1 MTSFRLIA
9 LLILT
14 ASAALPVYA
23 ETAYIDDTLFA
34 PIRSGEGTQYRI
46 LHNGLRS
53 GTPVELLER
62 SESGYSRVRTRDG
75 IEGWIVS
82 RFLSD
87 QPIARD
93 RLVATSKELERT
105 KSQLSEVREQLQG
118 LQSERD
124 QLASSEQTL
133 ESRSETLAR
142 ELEKVKTISANAL
155 TLDRRNRELQE
166 ANQKLRNDV
175 EVLTAERERL
185 ESNSERDFMLL
196 SAGLV
201 LLGVFLAVVVPWMKP
216 TRKND
221 NWA

>member
-9 LLILT
+9 LLLLII
-14 ASAALPVYA
+14 ACLPAQA
-23 ETAYIDDTLFA
+23 ETVYIDDTLFA
-34 PIRSGEGTQYRI
+34 PVRSGEGTQYRI

-62 SESGYSRVRTRDG
+62 SESGYSRIRTQAG

-93 RLVATSKELERT
+93 RLAAATKQLEQT
-105 KSQLSEVREQLQG
+105 KSQLSELRTQLQTV
-118 LQSERD
+118 QNERD
-124 QLASSEQTL
+124 ELASSERAL
-133 ESRSETLAR
+133 ENRSGKLAS
-142 ELEKVKTISANAL
+142 ELENVKSISANAL
-155 TLDRRNRELQE
+155 TLNRRNQELQE

-175 EVLTAERERL
+175 EVLTAEKERL
-185 ESNSERDFMLL
+185 EAKTESDFMLL
-196 SAGLV
+196 GAGLII
-201 LLGVFLAVVVPWMKP
+201 LGMILAVVIPLLKP
-216 TRKND
+216 SRKHD